1 MMDQT
6 HIGYSSWNEPSTN
19 VMPKVVEIEVPVA
32 AALGVAVEGSIAAW
46 PGSSLEPALPQFDG
60 FNRQR
65 RYIDVFNRGIA
76 PFQFTATV
84 SAPWIMLD
92 RAQGSIERNIIE
104 KERRMWVSVDWRKV
118 PKGLSEGSVT
128 IVGAGAGVTVRV
140 EAFNPETP
148 SRASVRG
155 FVEANGYVSI
165 EAEHYTKKIDAS
177 AARWEK
183 IPDYGRTL
191 SSMSIFPVT
200 SRSVTA
206 PDSPC
211 LEYQIYLFHAGP
223 IEVEAILAPTLNF
236 VPGRGLRYAIS
247 FDDQPPQIIDA
258 LARSSLADW
267 EKSVANSVR
276 KVTST
281 HILAGPGYHTLKIW
295 MVDPGVVLQKLV
307 VDLGGVKPRYLGPPE
322 SYRGSS
328 TVSAR

>member
-19 VMPKVVEIEVPVA
+19 VMPKVAEIEVPVA
-32 AALGVAVEGSIAAW
+32 AALGVAVEGSAAAW
-46 PGSSLEPALPQFDG
+46 PRASGEPALPQFDG

-65 RYIDVFNRGIA
+65 RYIDVFNRGTA
-76 PFQFTATV
+76 PFRFTATV
-84 SAPWIMLD
+84 SAPWIVLG
-92 RAQGSIERNIIE
+92 RTRGSVERNIIE
-104 KERRMWVSVDWRKV
+104 KERRMWVSMDWRKV

-140 EAFNPETP
+140 EAWNPEIP
-148 SRASVRG
+148 ARASVRG
-155 FVEANGYVSI
+155 FVEADGYVSI
-165 EAEHYTKKIDAS
+165 EAEHYTKKIDAI
-177 AARWEK
+177 AVRWEQ
-183 IPDYGRTL
+183 IADYGRTL

-200 SRSVTA
+200 SRSVTP

-223 IEVEAILAPTLNF
+223 IEVEATLAPTLNF

-247 FDDQPPQIIDA
+247 FDDQPPEIIDA
-258 LARSSLADW
+258 LARNSLADW
-267 EKSVANSVR
+267 EKSVADSVR

-281 HILAGPGYHTLKIW
+281 HILAGPGYHTLKFW

-307 VDLGGVKPRYLGPPE
+307 VDLGGVKPSYLGPPE
-322 SYRGSS
+322 SYRSSS